1 MNFYQTFTTISE
13 LRPTW
18 GSFVW
23 IVFAFSIIFCAWK
36 QGKGDLT
43 LRILS
48 VLISLALIS
57 SLPLLD
63 FKLGGM
69 QFSHPWARLVVF
81 FLLFVIFTLFVGK
94 TSLSLVAKTQG
105 TFINRAILAIV
116 FSGLFVSV
124 LLSLAPEEIK
134 KELGQW
140 VSLAFIGQPVEFIWI
155 MASIIFILLI
165 G

>member
-1 MNFYQTFTTISE
+1 MDFYKTFTTISE

-23 IVFAFSIIFCAWK
+23 LIFIFLIVFCLWR

-48 VLISLALIS
+48 VLISLSLVS
-57 SLPLLD
+57 GLPLLD
-63 FKLGGM
+63 FKLGGF
-69 QFSHPWARLVVF
+69 QFSHPWARLAAF
-81 FLLFVIFTLFVGK
+81 FLIFLILTFFIGK
-94 TSLSLVAKTQG
+94 TSLSLITKTQG
-105 TFINRAILAIV
+105 TFVNRAILAIV
-116 FSGLFVSV
+116 FSGLLTSI

-140 VSLAFIGQPVEFIWI
+140 VELAFIGQPVEFLWLV
-155 MASIIFILLI
+155 ASLIFILLI